1 MKYVSIIIII
11 VASAL
16 AIFNFTKV
24 DFSNPFQG
32 ESVIALITIAASLC
46 AIVLMLILITSKRI
60 EQKVKNKN

>member
-11 VASAL
+11 VAAAL